1 MAVAATTTSEQTPTA
16 EEQLERILQFAEAER
31 RAHDAM
37 MRAKLVD
44 GFEEV
49 LDAYDEAR
57 ERLHGELYR
66 LLDERANNGN
76 PVPKLRMPPDP
87 RKELKKQIVARLKEE
102 LPSMVASVIDE
113 F

>member
-1 MAVAATTTSEQTPTA
+1 VVATAQTIEPA
-16 EEQLERILQFAEAER
+16 EADWLERILQLADAER
-31 RAHDAM
+31 RAHVALMASKGHDIET
-37 MRAKLVD
+37 
-44 GFEEV
+44 F
-49 LDAYDEAR
+49 LDAHGEAV
-57 ERLHGELYR
+57 ENLHNELYR
-66 LLDERANNGN
+66 MLDARATVGN